1 MKKFTLPKL
10 KATMAFSLMLLGS
23 ILMSGYEASSVTTLQ
38 DGGCMDDNRYWDDD
52 RCPAA
57 KDHCCGK

>member
-1 MKKFTLPKL
+1 MKNFTLPKL
-10 KATMAFSLMLLGS
+10 KATIGFTMVLLGS
-23 ILMSGYEASSVTTLQ
+23 ILMLGYEASSVALIE
-38 DGGCMDDNRYWDDD
+38 DSGCSTDARYWDDD